1 MFADCWHPVINGV
14 VTSMEILRTRLQSLG
29 HEVELFVPNQPGL
42 PDHDPHVHR
51 FFSVSLPIH
60 RESRFSLPYPWS
72 HIRRLKQSRPDVLHI
87 HTPFNLGQLGRW
99 VSEKL
104 RIPYVFTHHTLWEE
118 YVHYVPLVSRRLLR
132 RAAVSICRRMC
143 SRAAVV
149 ITPSHEVCARL
160 QAQGVVRPIEVIP
173 TGIDMEVFQGGDPA
187 RVRQELGISAKDAV
201 AIYAGRMGKE
211 KSIDFVLDAFAS
223 LVKDVPNAR
232 LLMVGGGPGRAAL
245 EEQAHRLGLLDTRR
259 VLFTGYLPRRE
270 LVHYFKTARV
280 LLFASTTET
289 QGLVS
294 LEAQAAGCPVVAVR
308 APGSSEAVLHDE
320 TGFLVPADL
329 DAFASAARR
338 LLVEDDL
345 HTRMADRAVQRAA
358 SASSLEMA
366 SHTLAAYARAVAEVP
381 APRRAW
387 SRLWRLRGVRR

>member
-14 VTSMEILRTRLQSLG
+14 VTSMGILRSRLEALG
-29 HEVELFVPNQPGL
+29 HEVDLFVPDTPGFI
-42 PDHDPHVHR
+42 DQDPHVHR
-51 FFSVSLPIH
+51 FFSISLPIH
-60 RESRFSLPYPWS
+60 PESRFSLPHPWS
-72 HIRRLKQSRPDVLHI
+72 HISRLKQARPDVLHI

-99 VSEKL
+99 VSDKL

-132 RAAVSICRRMC
+132 KTAVSICQTMC

-149 ITPSHEVCARL
+149 ITPSHEVCDRL
-160 QAQGVVRPIEVIP
+160 RAQGVVRPIEVIP
-173 TGIDMEVFQGGDPA
+173 TGIDMEVFQGGEPE
-187 RVRQELGISAKDAV
+187 RVRQELGIAPGDVV

-211 KSIDFVLDAFAS
+211 KSIDFVLDAFAHM
-223 LVKDVPNAR
+223 VKDLPNAR
-232 LLMVGGGPGRAAL
+232 LIMVGGGPERAAL
-245 EEQAHRLGLLDTRR
+245 ENQARRLGLLDTRKAI
-259 VLFTGYLPRRE
+259 FTGYVPRAE
-270 LVHYFKTARV
+270 LVHYFKAARV

-308 APGSSEAVLHDE
+308 ASGSSEAILNEE

-329 DAFASAARR
+329 KTFASAAQR
-338 LLVEDDL
+338 LLVDDHL
-345 HTRMADRAVQRAA
+345 HARMSARAVQRAC
-358 SASSLEMA
+358 SASCMEMA
-366 SHTLAAYARAVAEVP
+366 SHTLAVYARAVAEVP
-381 APRRAW
+381 APRKAW